1 MIRRVIPVLLIATLV
16 LFFPAKPSFALQNTL
31 TLTVTTNKHAYGLSD
46 SVYVSGSLVYVPNM
60 IYVSD
65 AIVGVEVRNPTGS
78 PFILRALPTG
88 SIASQNWL
96 VNFTQFYPCD
106 SNGVPKYTFQA
117 GESVYLYA
125 EWKNFDDA
133 LAHPVQYDITIYDAN
148 SVSLGFQ
155 SPTYYVLP
163 PDSTQSLTFRVTM
176 IPTSTVGNVT
186 LFASLFSDSPK
197 SGGYPYCPERNA
209 TIIIGSATSKIPFE
223 FSSGG
228 TYNFSFK
235 LPSSKVPVGNYT
247 VYASTYYS
255 DTLSSS
261 NATFTLIIVGDIN
274 RDGVV
279 NILDAILMANAF
291 YSVPGHSNWNPQ
303 ADLNGDSVV
312 NILDAII
319 LANNFGQGS

>member
-1 MIRRVIPVLLIATLV
+1 MIPKVISVLLIATLV
-16 LFFPAKPSFALQNTL
+16 LFFLVKPSFALQNTL

-46 SVYVSGSLVYVPNM
+46 SVYVGGSLVWLPNT

-65 AIVGVEVRNPTGS
+65 AVVGVEVRNPLGS
-78 PFILRALPTG
+78 LFILRALPTG
-88 SIASQNWL
+88 SIALQNWL

-106 SNGVPKYTFQA
+106 SNGVPKYSFQT

-133 LAHPVQYDITIYDAN
+133 LAHPVQYCITIYDAN
-148 SVSLGFQ
+148 LVSLGFQ
-155 SPTYYVLP
+155 SPMYYVLP
-163 PDSTQSLTFRVTM
+163 PDSNQSLTFRVTL

-186 LFASLFSDSPK
+186 LFASLFSDFPK

-209 TIIIGSATSKIPFE
+209 TITIGTATSKIPFE
-223 FSSGG
+223 YSSDG

-247 VYASTYYS
+247 VCASTYYS
-255 DTLSSS
+255 DTLVSS
-261 NATFTLIIVGDIN
+261 NATFTLIVVGDIN
-274 RDGVV
+274 GDGVVNILDGIKLANAFNSVPGDSNWNAKADLNGDGVV
-279 NILDAILMANAF
+279 NILDAI
-291 YSVPGHSNWNPQ
+291 V
-303 ADLNGDSVV
+303 
-312 NILDAII
+312 